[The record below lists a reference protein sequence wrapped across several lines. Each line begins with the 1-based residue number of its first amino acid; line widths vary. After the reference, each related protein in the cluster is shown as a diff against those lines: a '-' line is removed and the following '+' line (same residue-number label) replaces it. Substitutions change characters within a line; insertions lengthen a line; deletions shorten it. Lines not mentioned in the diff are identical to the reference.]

1 MMDIIQKFMNLKD
14 GKTLIFPRYHQLD
27 VVRRLLAD
35 VRQNGA
41 GYNYLIQHSAGSGK
55 SNSIAWTAYRL
66 ASLFNAENKPV
77 FSSVVVVTDRTVL
90 DAQLQETIS
99 GFDHTLGAIETI
111 GEDKTSKDLRDAING
126 GVRIIVTTLQK
137 FPVIYQEVDKVAG
150 RNFAII
156 VDEAHSSQT
165 GSSALK
171 LKAALADTEDALREY
186 AEIEGKAEEELDP
199 DDRLMREMTVH
210 GRHKNLSF
218 FAFTATPKD
227 KTLELFGTEYEDVLI
242 EYLGSYAVLGAS
254 GTCPYHTSA
263 SSSGSNT
270 MVENTLIPDAKILLS
285 QAYAQLQSMDI
296 VNDAQRYSAIQ
307 SAITNL
313 EYVISLPAPTTAE
326 VASAMGQLTQ
336 AMAGIY

>member
-1 MMDIIQKFMNLKD
+1 MLTI
-14 GKTLIFPRYHQLD
+14 P
-27 VVRRLLAD
+27 
-35 VRQNGA
+35 
-41 GYNYLIQHSAGSGK
+41 SGHP
-55 SNSIAWTAYRL
+55 L
-66 ASLFNAENKPV
+66 ASF
-77 FSSVVVVTDRTVL
+77 
-90 DAQLQETIS
+90 I
-99 GFDHTLGAIETI
+99 
-111 GEDKTSKDLRDAING
+111 
-126 GVRIIVTTLQK
+126 
-137 FPVIYQEVDKVAG
+137 
-150 RNFAII
+150 
-156 VDEAHSSQT
+156 
-165 GSSALK
+165 
-171 LKAALADTEDALREY
+171 
-186 AEIEGKAEEELDP
+186 
-199 DDRLMREMTVH
+199 
-210 GRHKNLSF
+210 
-218 FAFTATPKD
+218 
-227 KTLELFGTEYEDVLI
+227 GTEYEDVLI